1 MKMKVKMSVRLFEV
15 VNGSVYV
22 CPSVCQYIQLCIHRV
37 RALVELYKI
46 EHKLLVKVRDT
57 LHILGM

>member
-1 MKMKVKMSVRLFEV
+1 MSVRLFEV